1 MTTLHLRKSI
11 GRSPGKKSSF
21 HSRPMKGSLNI
32 LALILSASF
41 CLQASASTI
50 TVQDTGDGAANAAN
64 CPGSGCRL
72 RDALAKASGDATID
86 TIDFS
91 VTTPATI
98 TLTSS
103 QLEVNANV
111 TISGPGANLLTV
123 DANHNSRVFY
133 IDSGKTVTIS
143 GLTITNGSFNG
154 NGGGIYND
162 HATLTVTNSTL
173 SGNSATNLVGG
184 GGIYND
190 GTNSGSAM
198 LTISNSTLSGNSAP
212 FGGGGGIANN
222 GLLGS
227 ATLTITNSTL
237 SGNSAGQ
244 GGGIQNRGTL
254 TVTNSTLSGNSAG
267 GISTSAGTLTI
278 GGTILKAGASGVN
291 LFHNLGTVTSLGYN
305 LSSDDASLLLNQ
317 STDQNSTDP
326 KLGPLQD
333 NGGPTFT
340 HALCTASGVPDA
352 SCTGVSPAID
362 QGKDFTSATTDQRGS
377 GFARTVDFASIP
389 NAIGGDGTDIGA
401 FEVQASAPACQ
412 TSTSIK
418 ANFNGTPIGAGRYIW
433 FNGVLKA
440 HGLGATPVTITFT
453 NQTITSANFG
463 PLPVPDASVTFDPG
477 AVTATTN
484 FVGGMWV
491 TTVPSGIKGNTF
503 LSGLSFPVPANLPG
517 GIKNV
522 TWNGTISVDTPGVSV
537 NWQWGAAVYTNFS
550 ADYNLVGVKP
560 VDDKTASQYQ
570 NKDHAGTPENFK
582 PYVIGGATGG
592 GGNNYTGGL
601 SGTASVCR

>member
-1 MTTLHLRKSI
+1 
-11 GRSPGKKSSF
+11 
-21 HSRPMKGSLNI
+21 MKGSLNI

-133 IDSGKTVTIS
+133 IDSSKTVTIS

-162 HATLTVTNSTL
+162 HATLTITNSTI
-173 SGNSATNLVGG
+173 SGNSAASPYSG
-184 GGIYND
+184 GGIFND
-190 GTNSGSAM
+190 G
-198 LTISNSTLSGNSAP
+198 
-212 FGGGGGIANN
+212 AN
-222 GLLGS
+222 GS
-227 ATLTITNSTL
+227 ATLTITSSTI
-237 SGNSAGQ
+237 SGNSGPSG
-244 GGGIQNRGTL
+244 GGGIFNNGFGGSATLTVTNSTISGNSGGGGIFNYTAGATL
-254 TVTNSTLSGNSAG
+254 TVTNSTLSGNSASFSGG
-267 GISTSAGTLTI
+267 GITNGGTLTLSNCI
-278 GGTILKAGASGVN
+278 VGNNTAPAGPDI
-291 LFHNLGTVTSLGYN
+291 FGTVDSGDYN
-305 LSSDDASLLLNQ
+305 LVENTSGAILSGTHNI
-317 STDQNSTDP
+317 TGVDP
-326 KLGPLQD
+326 MLGPLLD

-362 QGKDFTSATTDQRGS
+362 QGKNFTSATTDQRGS

-401 FEVQASAPACQ
+401 FEACSTPAAPTALKPTNVTASNF
-412 TSTSIK
+412 T
-418 ANFNGTPIGAGRYIW
+418 ANW
-433 FNGVLKA
+433 SSVSD
-440 HGLGATPVTITFT
+440 ATGYRLDVCDKHFT
-453 NQTITSANFG
+453 NCVYQDSD
-463 PLPVPDASVTFDPG
+463 V
-477 AVTATTN
+477 
-484 FVGGMWV
+484 
-491 TTVPSGIKGNTF
+491 GNTT
-503 LSGLSFPVPANLPG
+503 S
-517 GIKNV
+517 
-522 TWNGTISVDTPGVSV
+522 
-537 NWQWGAAVYTNFS
+537 
-550 ADYNLVGVKP
+550 YN
-560 VDDKTASQYQ
+560 
-570 NKDHAGTPENFK
+570 
-582 PYVIGGATGG
+582 VIGLNAKTDYYYRVRAYN
-592 GGNNYTGGL
+592 GNCTSPNSNVMKVKTDKL
-601 SGTASVCR
+601 